1 MQGTVGKT
9 VEQVGF
15 QMGLMGPVYQSH
27 NIFPESEHQGAVG
40 SHF

>member
-15 QMGLMGPVYQSH
+15 QMGLMGPGYQSH
-27 NIFPESEHQGAVG
+27 NSFPESGHQGALG